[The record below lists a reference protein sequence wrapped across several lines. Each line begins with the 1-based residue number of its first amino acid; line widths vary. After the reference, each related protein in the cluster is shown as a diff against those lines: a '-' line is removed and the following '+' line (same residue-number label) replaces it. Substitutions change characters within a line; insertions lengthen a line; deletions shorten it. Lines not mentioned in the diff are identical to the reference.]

1 MVKQGVNILFSVH
14 DAFLQSPSSSTL
26 KDFWFGKSNN
36 LKVFGGKNTKDP
48 MERIEKLDKAFNTW
62 GR

>member
-36 LKVFGGKNTKDP
+36 LKVFGGKSTKDP
-48 MERIEKLDKAFNTW
+48 MERIDKI
-62 GR
+62 G